1 MLLARL
7 FLLRMVMR
15 VISHTFDLNKDAL
28 LLNEI
33 LLSQGGFSA
42 MIGQIGQEPY
52 ISGVSKQYS
61 KPFVVR

>member
-15 VISHTFDLNKDAL
+15 VISHTFDLTKDTL

-42 MIGQIGQEPY
+42 MIGQETPY

-61 KPFVVR
+61 KKIVVK

>member
-1 MLLARL
+1 
-7 FLLRMVMR
+7 MR

-42 MIGQIGQEPY
+42 MIGQEAPY

-61 KPFVVR
+61 KLFVDK